1 MSLERAV
8 LRHPV
13 EGVRE
18 WLAFADPVDSWEAD
32 ELSDVKDVLDAAEA
46 ANRRGLWVVGMV
58 SYDAGP
64 AFDAALRSLR
74 AEDVPLA
81 SFAAFETPTTT
92 TLPSGGDFA
101 IGRWEATACG
111 GSTRPTS
118 VG

>member
-46 ANRRGLWVVGMV
+46 AMR
-58 SYDAGP
+58 P
-64 AFDAALRSLR
+64 ASAPALRQ
-74 AEDVPLA
+74 LA
-81 SFAAFETPTTT
+81 KIP
-92 TLPSGGDFA
+92 
-101 IGRWEATACG
+101 
-111 GSTRPTS
+111 
-118 VG
+118 

>member
-46 ANRRGLWVVGMV
+46 ANQRGLWVCLLYT
-58 SYDAGP
+58 S
-64 AFDAALRSLR
+64 DAAD
-74 AEDVPLA
+74 E
-81 SFAAFETPTTT
+81 
-92 TLPSGGDFA
+92 
-101 IGRWEATACG
+101 
-111 GSTRPTS
+111 
-118 VG
+118 